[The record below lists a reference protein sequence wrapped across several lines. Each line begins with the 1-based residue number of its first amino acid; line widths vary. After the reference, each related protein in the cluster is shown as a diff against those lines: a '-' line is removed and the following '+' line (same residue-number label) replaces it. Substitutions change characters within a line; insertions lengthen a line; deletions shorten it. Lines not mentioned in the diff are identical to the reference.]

1 MRREETRRQ
10 RYDSKLKTAKKYP
23 ISLCA
28 INFRVDDNL
37 GYLIRSAACFGAERL
52 YVVGHVPER
61 RRISAASGTLIDY
74 VEIVQFSHPRDFLE
88 HAKKEDLHVVA
99 AELDERARPLSSH
112 HFNFDR
118 HLCLV
123 VGNEESGV
131 PPEIMAAA
139 EILYIKMPGV
149 GFCLNTSHTAN
160 IFLYEAARQYE
171 DLESYN
177 PILPVNSRGAQLV
190 IKERKGE

>member
-1 MRREETRRQ
+1 MRRELTRRQ

-61 RRISAASGTLIDY
+61 SCIKASSGSLIDY
-74 VEIVQFSHPRDFLE
+74 VEIVSFATPRDFVDY
-88 HAKKEDLHVVA
+88 AKSEGIQIVA
-99 AELDERARPLSSH
+99 AELVEQARSLASYS
-112 HFNFDR
+112 FDFAS

-123 VGNEESGV
+123 VGNEQSGV
-131 PPEIMAAA
+131 PTEII
-139 EILYIKMPGV
+139 ENSDVIYIEMPGV
-149 GFCLNTSHTAN
+149 GYCLNTAQAAN
-160 IFLYEAARQYE
+160 IILYESIKQYTQA
-171 DLESYN
+171 
-177 PILPVNSRGAQLV
+177 IVNRNNLKLV
-190 IKERKGE
+190 IGNRG

>member
-61 RRISAASGTLIDY
+61 SHIKASSGSLIDY
-74 VEIVQFSHPRDFLE
+74 VEITSFATPQDFVD
-88 HAKKEDLHVVA
+88 HAKTEGIQIVA
-99 AELDERARPLSSH
+99 AELVEQARSLASYT
-112 HFNFDR
+112 FNFDS

-131 PPEIMAAA
+131 PTEI
-139 EILYIKMPGV
+139 IQNSQVIYIEMPGV
-149 GFCLNTSHTAN
+149 GYCLNTSQTAN
-160 IFLYEAARQYE
+160 ILLYEAVKQHEVCEVDRTK
-171 DLESYN
+171 LK
-177 PILPVNSRGAQLV
+177 LV
-190 IKERKGE
+190 IEN